1 MILDSARWR
10 SIPVADE
17 SKMNNDEAMTSNLQA
32 WLSEQI
38 PGYSHASAATKTGLA
53 VSTVRRHLLEPTVA
67 ETVIQ
72 ICRAYELNPVEALV
86 QAGILELEEVYDFA
100 ETEEFSEELSDLES
114 HVIIDR
120 MHEQLD
126 ELQERLR
133 PKPLPGQLDMM
144 DLLSSTAGE
153 KDPDYSE
160 MSEQDAIHY
169 GLAADRGEE
178 NIGHDELPHE
188 P

>member
-1 MILDSARWR
+1 
-10 SIPVADE
+10 
-17 SKMNNDEAMTSNLQA
+17 MNNDEAMTSNLQA

-38 PGYSHASAATKTGLA
+38 PGYSHASAATRTGLA

-67 ETVIQ
+67 ETIIQ
-72 ICRAYELNPVEALV
+72 ICRAYALNPVEALIE
-86 QAGILELEEVYDFA
+86 AGTLDLDEVHEFA

-114 HVIIDR
+114 NVIIER

-133 PKPLPGQLDMM
+133 PKPLHGQTDMM
-144 DLLSSTAGE
+144 DLLAASDSDE
-153 KDPDYSE
+153 DPDYSQ
-160 MSEQDAIHY
+160 MSERDAKNY
-169 GLAADRGEE
+169 GLAARGGEE